1 MEACPEEIILDEKV
15 ETPVSSMSL
24 TDRIKQYEGF
34 VVLILTK

>member
-1 MEACPEEIILDEKV
+1 MEACPEEIILEEKA
-15 ETPVSSMSL
+15 ETPAATTSL